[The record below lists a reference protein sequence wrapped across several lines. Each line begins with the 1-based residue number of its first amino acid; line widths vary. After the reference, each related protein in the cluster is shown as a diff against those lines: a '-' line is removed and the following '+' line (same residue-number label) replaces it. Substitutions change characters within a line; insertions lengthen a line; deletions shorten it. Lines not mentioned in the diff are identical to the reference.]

1 MSRRTIV
8 SVAATVIV
16 GIACMATVSTDA
28 FAAKKTA
35 ARAAVQPT
43 AAPPVVAPVAVA
55 VGNGAIAEGI
65 PRCFDSVLLYP
76 YPPCY

>member
-16 GIACMATVSTDA
+16 GMAMATVSTDA